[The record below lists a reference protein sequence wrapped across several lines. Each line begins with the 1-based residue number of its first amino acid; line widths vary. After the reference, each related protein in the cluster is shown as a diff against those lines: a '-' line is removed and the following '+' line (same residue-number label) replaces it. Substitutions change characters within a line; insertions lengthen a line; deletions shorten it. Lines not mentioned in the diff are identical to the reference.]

1 MQWFRSLAAEL
12 FPSWHE
18 RRLLKQL
25 KGDNYASM
33 NGLAK
38 LRRAIDAADDV
49 EADHTSTRRLN
60 GKRGSEPHKPN

>member
-38 LRRAIDAADDV
+38 LRRAIDAADSV
-49 EADHTSTRRLN
+49 EADHTSTRHCSRN
-60 GKRGSEPHKPN
+60 GDSDSHKPK